1 MTTDKPDENGVPDL
15 PVGDQQLRR
24 AAGDPPAPRPSEH
37 PAPDE
42 LLAYHEGRL
51 SGDAAERVQEHLARC
66 EACSGA
72 VLDFAGFP
80 GLEPPDESHRLSRT
94 EVDARWRS
102 LERELDAR
110 RRPVWRRSEV
120 LLPMAALFFCATIG
134 LALWV
139 SALRQQVDALRGP
152 RGDVYV
158 MADLR
163 PDGGATRGGADAR
176 RLPPWAERV
185 VVLLGLAPGADYGSY
200 EVELSR
206 AEGGGRSTLPVFQTP
221 EGGFAVEVPADL
233 VDSPGRYRFEL
244 YGLDG
249 GRRERLAEYS
259 LEIETR

>member
-1 MTTDKPDENGVPDL
+1 MTTDKPDQNGLPEL
-15 PVGDQQLRR
+15 PVGDERLRR
-24 AAGDPPAPRPSEH
+24 AGGGLPPGRSEH

-51 SGDAAERVQEHLARC
+51 SAAASERVQDHLVHC
-66 EACSGA
+66 EACSG
-72 VLDFAGFP
+72 VLLDFASFP
-80 GLEPPDESHRLSRT
+80 RLEPPDDSHRLSAR
-94 EVDARWRS
+94 EVEARWRS
-102 LERELDAR
+102 LERELGAR
-110 RRPVWRRSEV
+110 RRPLWRRSEV
-120 LLPMAALFFCATIG
+120 LLPLAALFFFATIG
-134 LALWV
+134 LAFWV
-139 SALRQQVDALRGP
+139 SALRQQVGALRAP

-185 VVLLGLAPGADYGSY
+185 IVLLGLAPGADYGSY

-206 AEGGGRSTLPVFQTP
+206 PEGGGLATLPVYQTP

-233 VDSPGRYRFEL
+233 VDSPGPYRFEL
-244 YGLDG
+244 YGLEG

-259 LEIETR
+259 LEIEGP